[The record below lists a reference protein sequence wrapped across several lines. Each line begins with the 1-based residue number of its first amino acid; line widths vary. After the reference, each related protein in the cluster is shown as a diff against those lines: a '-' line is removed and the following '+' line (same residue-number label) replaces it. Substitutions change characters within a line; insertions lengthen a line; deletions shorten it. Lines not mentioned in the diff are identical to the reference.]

1 MDGTIT
7 LSQIE
12 IMPYQLIHLHELKV
26 VKTAN
31 DHARLIFAGT
41 VDENLRDYYM
51 KASDEE
57 TQVKVFVK
65 DGEGGRHALFRGIA
79 LDVKVKTVNGINYM
93 TVEAISHTRQLD
105 MKRRKRSF
113 QNPRLTYTELIK
125 SIVAEYGKEADVLDV
140 ASGGKAIGTFV
151 MQYDETDW
159 EFLKRLA
166 SHFYSPL
173 IPAVGY
179 GVPKLYFGMPM
190 GLSKGEL
197 QVHNY
202 KAVKR
207 VSAYQTAA
215 ENRIPGVRN
224 EDFLQYEVEADK
236 LMEPGHE
243 VLFQGRPWLV
253 AEAVSELRQGLL
265 KHSYKL
271 SPRSGLRPIKM
282 FNRAIIGASIHG
294 KVLAVRK
301 DKVQVKLDMDEQVD
315 PATDF
320 WFPYSTIYASE
331 GQTGWYCMPEV
342 GDQLRIY
349 FPSYKEEEGYAISS
363 VKRTNPA
370 SAPLKSQTSA
380 AAAAPGKA
388 AAASASEPH
397 SSDNGEDVM
406 ADPAVKTLQTKYGK
420 KIVLAPDKIVISS
433 GGMSI
438 IVSDSEG
445 ITIKSDKD
453 IGITAGGELVLSSQ
467 MLQLSADKIEL
478 SGKGST
484 LSLEEEILLSG
495 SEIKMN

>member
-7 LSQIE
+7 LNQIE

-26 VKTAN
+26 VKAVN
-31 DHARLIFAGT
+31 DHAHLVFAGT
-41 VDENLRDYYM
+41 VDENLRDYYI

-57 TQVKVFVK
+57 TQVKVFIK
-65 DGEGGRHALFRGIA
+65 DEKGSRHALFRGIA
-79 LDVKVKTVNGINYM
+79 LDVKVKTVNGVSYM
-93 TVEAISHTRQLD
+93 TVEAVSHTYQLD

-113 QNPRLTYTELIK
+113 QNPHLTYTELIK

-140 ASGGKAIGTFV
+140 VSSGKAIGTFV

-179 GVPKLYFGMPM
+179 GVPKFYFGMPM

-197 QVHNY
+197 QVYNY

-207 VSAYQTAA
+207 VATYQTAV

-224 EDFLQYEVEADK
+224 EDFLQYEVEAEK

-243 VLFQGRPWLV
+243 VIFQGRQWMV
-253 AEAVSELRQGLL
+253 AEAVSELQQGLL

-282 FNRAIIGASIHG
+282 YNRAIIGASIHG

-301 DKVQVKLDMDEQVD
+301 DKVQVKLDMDEQID

-363 VKRTNPA
+363 VKRTTPA
-370 SAPLKSQTSA
+370 VASTKSQTFESA
-380 AAAAPGKA
+380 TSRKA
-388 AAASASEPH
+388 TLTAEPKN
-397 SSDNGEDVM
+397 SIDREDVM

-420 KIVLAPDKIVISS
+420 KIVLAPDHILISS

-438 IVSDSEG
+438 IISDSEG
-445 ITIKSDKD
+445 ITIQSDKD
-453 IGITAGGELVLSSQ
+453 ISITAGGEMVLSSQ
-467 MLQLSADKIEL
+467 MLQLSADKIEI

-484 LSLEEEILLSG
+484 MSLEEDILMSG

>member
-26 VKTAN
+26 VKAAN
-31 DHARLIFAGT
+31 DHARLVFTGT

-65 DGEGGRHALFRGIA
+65 DGEGSRHALFRGIA
-79 LDVKVKTVNGINYM
+79 LDVKVKMVNGINYM
-93 TVEAISHTRQLD
+93 TVEAISHTYQLD

-113 QNPRLTYTELIK
+113 QNPRITYTELIK
-125 SIVAEYGKEADVLDV
+125 SIVEEYGREADVMDM
-140 ASGGKAIGTFV
+140 ASGGKVIGTLV

-243 VLFQGRPWLV
+243 VMFQGRQWLV

-265 KHSYKL
+265 KHSYRL

-282 FNRAIIGASIHG
+282 YNRAIIGASIHG

-363 VKRTNPA
+363 VKRTNPVA
-370 SAPLKSQTSA
+370 AAAKGQTSA
-380 AAAAPGKA
+380 VAAAP
-388 AAASASEPH
+388 EPH
-397 SSDNGEDVM
+397 NSAAGEDVM

-438 IVSDSEG
+438 TVSDSEG

-453 IGITAGGELVLSSQ
+453 ISITAGGELVLSSQ